1 MNENQVFINAF
12 SNYKIFKNKNFKIIN
27 IKENNVDENLV
38 WFVCLN
44 NPRFA
49 VGNKI
54 LPIEDKCKIMDNNQ
68 DFQEVDELKIEDF
81 YVKKYS
87 KIK

>member
-1 MNENQVFINAF
+1 MKLKSIFINAF
-12 SNYKIFKNKNFKIIN
+12 SNYKIFKIKFKIIN